1 MEKIVVNTHI
11 GAYGVIIQDGKIAL
25 IKKARGGYK
34 GLYDLPGGGIEH
46 DEEPKEA
53 LYRELMEE
61 VSVVVV
67 KEQLLDVVSKTFKW
81 QVEDNLIEDLHHI
94 GILYLVE
101 TDDNKLKETGDG
113 IDSLGGVWIDIKDI
127 DKDKVTP
134 FTWMALER
142 LGYK

>member
-1 MEKIVVNTHI
+1 
-11 GAYGVIIQDGKIAL
+11 
-25 IKKARGGYK
+25 
-34 GLYDLPGGGIEH
+34 
-46 DEEPKEA
+46 
-53 LYRELMEE
+53 MEE
-61 VSVVVV
+61 VSVGVV

-81 QVEDNLIEDLHHI
+81 QVDDNLIEDLHHI

-101 TDDNKLKETGDG
+101 IDDNKLRETGDG
-113 IDSLGGVWIDIKDI
+113 IDSLGGVWVDIKDI

>member
-101 TDDNKLKETGDG
+101 TDDNKLRETGDG